1 MRTLFY
7 EHSASMAYI
16 KFESLDWQ
24 LKMAGR
30 RRRKIGKAEL
40 RIRLLK
46 DLAARK
52 QEA

>member
-7 EHSASMAYI
+7 EHSAAMAYI
-16 KFESLDWQ
+16 KFESIDWQ

-30 RRRKIGKAEL
+30 KQRRIGKAEF
-40 RIRLLK
+40 RKRLLK
-46 DLAARK
+46 DLAKK